1 MGSLVPPILGA
12 PIAQLH
18 FPLVGMQRSLSGDSW
33 STQLTKG
40 GSWVL
45 ELLQPVTQEAF
56 WLINAQEESSQRKK
70 QHQCL

>member
-1 MGSLVPPILGA
+1 MD
-12 PIAQLH
+12 
-18 FPLVGMQRSLSGDSW
+18 GDSW

-56 WLINAQEESSQRKK
+56 WLINAQQESAQRKK